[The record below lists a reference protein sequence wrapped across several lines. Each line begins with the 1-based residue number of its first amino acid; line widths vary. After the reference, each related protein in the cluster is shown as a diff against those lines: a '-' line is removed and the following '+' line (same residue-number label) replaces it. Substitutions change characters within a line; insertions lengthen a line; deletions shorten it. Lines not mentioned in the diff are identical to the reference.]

1 MTLANEDLSY
11 SQSYLNEKSAAS
23 GDMTGSAN
31 AFASLTKAT
40 RNVSE
45 SDLAM
50 LYTLAWR
57 QNSSSFACPKGAA
70 ASFCETLPSEHTTDD
85 GRYLLLGDERAYLH
99 PGTKTGPAPEE
110 LFGGMLMHF
119 GPQKS

>member
-11 SQSYLNEKSAAS
+11 SHSYLNKAS
-23 GDMTGSAN
+23 STTPSMAGSAS
-31 AFASLTKAT
+31 AFASLTKAA

-45 SDLAM
+45 SDLAS

-85 GRYLLLGDERAYLH
+85 GRYLLLGDERAYLN
-99 PGTKTGPAPEE
+99 PKTLTGPSPEE
-110 LFGGMLMHF
+110 LYGGMLMLF
-119 GPQKS
+119 GPKH